1 LGETAG
7 RSIGNVSPSN
17 FCSVEPEKNRGGNP
31 EKKHGNPEKPARA
44 VEQTRAMRD
53 CLDDDSEKE
62 HPAQGAMMPGNPHQ
76 TAGEGQRRPASA
88 AIGRCLAGMYDSF
101 LRDPIPERLTL
112 LLEDIDRAGRS
123 GGSRTDQD
131 RLRPS
136 A

>member
-1 LGETAG
+1 
-7 RSIGNVSPSN
+7 
-17 FCSVEPEKNRGGNP
+17 
-31 EKKHGNPEKPARA
+31 
-44 VEQTRAMRD
+44 
-53 CLDDDSEKE
+53 
-62 HPAQGAMMPGNPHQ
+62 
-76 TAGEGQRRPASA
+76 
-88 AIGRCLAGMYDSF
+88 MYDSF